1 MEQDYKIRSNG
12 ECVWMEI
19 PEDEKWNIDVNLA
32 NRNLQ
37 DVVAEE
43 PAVMDLIEAFGCD
56 IVVDTN
62 HEYYPFSN
70 QNVD

>member
-19 PEDEKWNIDVNLA
+19 PEDEKWDIDVNMACRGLE
-32 NRNLQ
+32 N
-37 DVVAEE
+37 VIAEE

-62 HEYYPFSN
+62 HEFFPFNFES
-70 QNVD
+70 